1 MGKNKHKKHHR
12 HGEDD
17 DGTEGEGPRPSG
29 LKLILKVGA
38 ASESSR
44 DKHKKKRKK
53 KEKKKDRDRHDREG
67 SKKERHHKKHHRHS
81 SDKRD
86 KHAAL
91 EMLKSGE
98 LHMQQS
104 HLTAVGSVANSA
116 GDGGNPLVQGE
127 VASSLTQGSGILP
140 LANNHDGFS
149 KIPVSVEG
157 NIPLIHM
164 GIAGAT
170 NAGMMDAP
178 PSVVV
183 TPKVETAAIKTEEE
197 LQEKKQPNP
206 NLSRFLEY
214 LLKLLQKKDSN
225 NFFAIPVNDLFA
237 PGYSQIIKTPMDF
250 STMRSKLMDG
260 SYTTLIYF
268 KRDFKLI
275 CTNAMTY
282 NTKDTIYYLS
292 AKKLLSY
299 GRKIVSAEKI
309 RPLRGHLPFITTI
322 STEEFGFDINEIDDS
337 ASTGGRDG
345 GTSDDTDTKRE
356 NADSGESD
364 SESDD
369 DTDVSKVIE
378 DIREVV
384 RRPPG
389 RFEAIPD
396 NLTAQEI
403 AEQAAAAA
411 KGAADKLKTRKGKHG
426 SHMGF
431 LRQRPDG
438 TTSLNIITGETGII
452 PGTEKDRPVL
462 LGSLLGKVK
471 QGTGSIQGFREDRR
485 NVSKAVYPLY
495 YGAYSSHG
503 PTYDST
509 FANLTKEETELI
521 YNTYGD
527 NVGVQYAESILNF
540 SRNCDY
546 AMFIVDHLL
555 DILTGNEH
563 RKTSHYI
570 TEQKMLRREDELLES
585 TCEDLEVLE
594 QPPTQDDQ
602 ESVKSDE
609 NQVDFDSLKSL
620 NADLGIDMSF
630 LDTLKKDYDNED
642 YNEASD
648 SCIKNKLPKLNEK
661 TSKELQDTIQKNAEL
676 IQELKD
682 VQNERLTSTPPVH
695 FSNITK
701 PNEREQEL
709 ASVIRSN
716 LVEMAEKVK
725 PHQIISDQGIR
736 KAIGTSVNLPVPLP
750 NSNITSAPEGTNNVE
765 NNKDLIKELQMEV
778 N

>member
-1 MGKNKHKKHHR
+1 MG
-12 HGEDD
+12 
-17 DGTEGEGPRPSG
+17 
-29 LKLILKVGA
+29 
-38 ASESSR
+38 
-44 DKHKKKRKK
+44 
-53 KEKKKDRDRHDREG
+53 
-67 SKKERHHKKHHRHS
+67 
-81 SDKRD
+81 
-86 KHAAL
+86 
-91 EMLKSGE
+91 
-98 LHMQQS
+98 
-104 HLTAVGSVANSA
+104 
-116 GDGGNPLVQGE
+116 
-127 VASSLTQGSGILP
+127 
-140 LANNHDGFS
+140 LAN
-149 KIPVSVEG
+149 EG
-157 NIPLIHM
+157 VV
-164 GIAGAT
+164 GV
-170 NAGMMDAP
+170 P
-178 PSVVV
+178 PSVVI
-183 TPKVETAAIKTEEE
+183 TPKVETAAIKSEEM
-197 LQEKKQPNP
+197 QEKKHSNN

-225 NFFAIPVNDLFA
+225 NFFAVPVNDQFA

-250 STMRSKLMDG
+250 STVRTKLIEG
-260 SYTTLIYF
+260 SYSTLLQF
-268 KRDFKLI
+268 KSDFELM

-282 NTKDTIYYLS
+282 NTNDTIYYKS
-292 AKKLLSY
+292 AKKLLGY
-299 GRKIVSAEKI
+299 GRKILSAEKI

-322 STEEFGFDINEIDDS
+322 STDEFGFNINDDDSDSIEGINERPPGDKNTDRES
-337 ASTGGRDG
+337 AD
-345 GTSDDTDTKRE
+345 SDD
-356 NADSGESD
+356 D

-369 DTDVSKVIE
+369 DTDLSKVIE

-396 NLTAQEI
+396 DLTAQEI

-411 KGAADKLKTRKGKHG
+411 KGAADKLKTHRGPNGAK
-426 SHMGF
+426 MGF

-438 TTSLNIITGETGII
+438 TTSLNIITGESGVI

-570 TEQKMLRREDELLES
+570 AEQKMLRREDDLLES
-585 TCEDLEVLE
+585 TYTDLEELE
-594 QPPTQDDQ
+594 RPQAQTAQHPANTN
-602 ESVKSDE
+602 EEKI
-609 NQVDFDSLKSL
+609 DFESLKSL
-620 NADLGIDMSF
+620 NTDLGIDMSY
-630 LDTLKKDYDNED
+630 LDGIKKEYENSKPDEISNGVP
-642 YNEASD
+642 S
-648 SCIKNKLPKLNEK
+648 NKLLPKLDEK

-682 VQNERLTSTPPVH
+682 VQNERLSTTPPVH
-695 FSNITK
+695 FSNMTK
-701 PNEREQEL
+701 SNEREQEL

-716 LVEMAEKVK
+716 LVEMAGKVK
-725 PHQIISDQGIR
+725 PYHVSSETSVR
-736 KAIGTSVNLPVPLP
+736 KAMGTSVDLPIPSSNLNNFPVVESV
-750 NSNITSAPEGTNNVE
+750 NSAEKSNT
-765 NNKDLIKELQMEV
+765 IKEQPMEI

>member
-38 ASESSR
+38 ASGSSR
-44 DKHKKKRKK
+44 DKHKKKKKK
-53 KEKKKDRDRHDREG
+53 KEKKKDRDRHDRDN
-67 SKKERHHKKHHRHS
+67 SKKDRHHKKHHRHS

-91 EMLKSGE
+91 EMLKSGD
-98 LHMQQS
+98 LHMQPS
-104 HLTAVGSVANSA
+104 HVSSLGPTSNPSGDSGNSI
-116 GDGGNPLVQGE
+116 VHE
-127 VASSLTQGSGILP
+127 VATPVIQNPGTEPLTNS
-140 LANNHDGFS
+140 NDGFS
-149 KIPVSVEG
+149 KMSVAVDG
-157 NIPLIHM
+157 NIQLSQM
-164 GIAGAT
+164 SMSGLSNTGIVS
-170 NAGMMDAP
+170 AP
-178 PSVVV
+178 PSVVI
-183 TPKVETAAIKTEEE
+183 TPKVETAAIKSEEE
-197 LQEKKQPNP
+197 MQEKKPINT

-225 NFFAIPVNDLFA
+225 SFFAVPVNDQYA

-250 STMRSKLMDG
+250 STIRSKLNEG
-260 SYTTLIYF
+260 SYSTLFLF
-268 KRDFKLI
+268 KRDFELM

-282 NTKDTIYYLS
+282 NTNDTIYYVS
-292 AKKLLSY
+292 ARKLLGY
-299 GRKIVSAEKI
+299 GRKVLSAEKI

-322 STEEFGFDINEIDDS
+322 STEEFGFNINAFIDNS
-337 ASTGGRDG
+337 STGSREERAYKDKD
-345 GTSDDTDTKRE
+345 SKRE
-356 NADSGESD
+356 SGDSDGSESD
-364 SESDD
+364 SDD
-369 DTDVSKVIE
+369 DADVSKVIE

-396 NLTAQEI
+396 DLTAQEI

-411 KGAADKLKTRKGKHG
+411 KGAAEKLKTRRGPNG

-431 LRQRPDG
+431 LRQRTDG
-438 TTSLNIITGETGII
+438 TTSLNIITGESGVIQ
-452 PGTEKDRPVL
+452 GTEKDRPVL

-570 TEQKMLRREDELLES
+570 AEQKMLRREDELLES
-585 TCEDLEVLE
+585 TYTELEELE
-594 QPPTQDDQ
+594 QPQTKDGQDAQ
-602 ESVKSDE
+602 SDS
-609 NQVDFDSLKSL
+609 NQINFDSLKSL

-630 LDTLKKDYDNED
+630 LDTLKKDYDTVD
-642 YNEASD
+642 QNEATDD
-648 SCIKNKLPKLNEK
+648 STKNSLLCKLDDK

-709 ASVIRSN
+709 ASVIRCN
-716 LVEMAEKVK
+716 LVEMAGKVK
-725 PHQIISDQGIR
+725 PHQIISDPSIR
-736 KAIGTSVNLPVPLP
+736 KAVGTSVDLPIPQS
-750 NSNITSAPEGTNNVE
+750 NSNTLQTQDSLNAESSEPM
-765 NNKDLIKELQMEV
+765 IKEQPMEV

>member
-12 HGEDD
+12 HDEDD
-17 DGTEGEGPRPSG
+17 DGTEGDNPRPSG
-29 LKLILKVGA
+29 LKLILKVGGA
-38 ASESSR
+38 TSGSSR
-44 DKHKKKRKK
+44 DKHKKKKKK

-67 SKKERHHKKHHRHS
+67 TKKDRHHKKHHRHS

-91 EMLKSGE
+91 EMLKGGDTN
-98 LHMQQS
+98 LQQS
-104 HLTAVGSVANSA
+104 HLPMINQQSNDTGELSNAHLR
-116 GDGGNPLVQGE
+116 NPITHYSNQG
-127 VASSLTQGSGILP
+127 
-140 LANNHDGFS
+140 HDVPMPESQDSFS
-149 KIPVSVEG
+149 KIPASLQG
-157 NIPLIHM
+157 N
-164 GIAGAT
+164 AT
-170 NAGMMDAP
+170 ISQMTGMPNASIVNAP
-178 PSVVV
+178 PSVVI
-183 TPKVETAAIKTEEE
+183 TPKIDTPAIKSEDDISD
-197 LQEKKQPNP
+197 KKQKTS
-206 NLSRFLEY
+206 LLRFLEY
-214 LLKLLQKKDSN
+214 LLKVLQKKDSN
-225 NFFAIPVNDLFA
+225 NFFAMPVNDQFA

-250 STMRSKLMDG
+250 STMRSKLADG
-260 SYTTLIYF
+260 MYTTLPLF
-268 KRDFKLI
+268 KRDFELM

-282 NTKDTIYYLS
+282 NTNDTIYYKS
-292 AKKLLSY
+292 AKKLLCY
-299 GRKIVSAEKI
+299 GRKILSAEKI
-309 RPLRGHLPFITTI
+309 RPLRGHLPFITAITVD
-322 STEEFGFDINEIDDS
+322 EFGFDITKNYDNDFSGQDDE
-337 ASTGGRDG
+337 ATEDKEV
-345 GTSDDTDTKRE
+345 KRE
-356 NADSGESD
+356 SGESD
-364 SESDD
+364 GSDSDSDD
-369 DTDVSKVIE
+369 DADVSKVIE

-396 NLTAQEI
+396 DLTAQEI
-403 AEQAAAAA
+403 AEQAASAAR
-411 KGAADKLKTRKGKHG
+411 GAAEKLKRRKGPNG

-438 TTSLNIITGETGII
+438 TTSLNIITGESGVI

-485 NVSKAVYPLY
+485 NVSKPVYPLY

-509 FANLTKEETELI
+509 FSNLTKEETELI

-570 TEQKMLRREDELLES
+570 AEQKMLRKEDELLES
-585 TCEDLEVLE
+585 TYNDLEEVE
-594 QPPTQDDQ
+594 ENDKQIDQ
-602 ESVKSDE
+602 ISSNE
-609 NQVDFDSLKSL
+609 VDFESLKSL

-630 LDTLKKDYDNED
+630 LDTMKKEYDNVKESTSL
-642 YNEASD
+642 NEESN
-648 SCIKNKLPKLNEK
+648 SKHMPKLDDK
-661 TSKELQDTIQKNAEL
+661 TSKELQNTIQKNAQL
-676 IQELKD
+676 INELKE

-695 FSNITK
+695 FSNMTK

-716 LVEMAEKVK
+716 LVEMAGKVR
-725 PHQIISDQGIR
+725 PHNIINHHGIR
-736 KAIGTSVNLPVPLP
+736 KAMGTSADLPVPAHI
-750 NSNITSAPEGTNNVE
+750 SNVPSSSENMKSVE
-765 NNKDLIKELQMEV
+765 SNPIVKEQPMEI